1 MVTLLSFMI
10 ILSLLIIVTESLL
23 SVSKKVSTHGKKLQ
37 HGRRSHHHYSSTTI
51 INHSWPQQQQ
61 QWYHYSKRDPFMV
74 DVDVDA
80 NNNEDES
87 RTVNN
92 SNSNN
97 NNDGGKNEIKTRKEE
112 VDNVPE
118 LFLKNDDDKDNSLPQ
133 SPSSSSSSSSSMS
146 TGLVIIATIL
156 FTSFW
161 PLLAILRST
170 SNPIDGFDIDMFI
183 ALKGILDNTTPNGGV
198 SALGLDSDYYNP
210 VIMELPP
217 LSPAEQL
224 VGAIFGP
231 P

>member
-1 MVTLLSFMI
+1 
-10 ILSLLIIVTESLL
+10 
-23 SVSKKVSTHGKKLQ
+23 
-37 HGRRSHHHYSSTTI
+37 
-51 INHSWPQQQQ
+51 
-61 QWYHYSKRDPFMV
+61 MV

-92 SNSNN
+92 NNN
-97 NNDGGKNEIKTRKEE
+97 NNDGGKNDEKQVRTRKEE
-112 VDNVPE
+112 LNNDPE

-133 SPSSSSSSSSSMS
+133 SPSSSSSSSSSSMS

-198 SALGLDSDYYNP
+198 SALGLDADYYNP